1 MSVKIQGIF
10 TIFSIQLSDL
20 RMHQSQNG
28 HHAASLNGLLV
39 KDKPQSSKEGAQD
52 DSSQGGEDEEHH
64 LKD

>member
-1 MSVKIQGIF
+1 
-10 TIFSIQLSDL
+10 
-20 RMHQSQNG
+20 MHQSQNG

-64 LKD
+64 LKDQTLQCHFHHSKWIKMFKRI